1 MGEFFPEV
9 PKITYEGPDSKNP
22 LAFKFYNPDEKVGD
36 KTMREH
42 LRFSMAYWHDILGTG
57 ADPFGGDVFER
68 PWLDITDP
76 QEQAKARMQGAFEVL
91 DKLDLDFFCFHDTDI
106 APEGE
111 SLGDFHRNFD
121 EIVELTKKL
130 MEEYNKKLLWGTAC
144 LFKHKRYMHGAAT
157 SPLPEVFAYAA
168 SQVKK
173 AIEATQYL
181 GGANYTFWGGREG
194 YDTLLNTEMGLEMDN
209 YARLLQM
216 AVDYKKKIGF
226 DGQFLIEP
234 KPMEPT
240 KHQYDYDVAAILGF
254 LLKYNL
260 TDHFKINIEQNHAI
274 LAGHS
279 YSHEIRLAR
288 ENGILGSLDANEG
301 DYLLGWDTDQL
312 PTNIYESTFVMYEVL
327 KAGGLAPGGL
337 NFDAKLR
344 RQSYKP
350 EDIFLGKIA
359 GMDTYARGL
368 KIAHALLEG
377 GEIEEFLEDRYKGWK
392 SGLGKEIMEGKVG
405 FEELEKYSLE
415 NGHKIEVPSG
425 RREMLEAIINRY
437 I

>member
-1 MGEFFPEV
+1 MKEFFPEV
-9 PKITYEGPDSKNP
+9 PKIKYEGPDSKNP
-22 LAFKFYNPDEKVGD
+22 MAFKFYNPDEKVGD

-42 LRFSMAYWHDILGTG
+42 LRFSMAYWHDIIGTG

-68 PWLDITDP
+68 PWLSITDP
-76 QEQAKARMQGAFEVL
+76 QEQAKARMRGAFEVL
-91 DKLDLDFFCFHDTDI
+91 DKLGLDFFCFHDTDI

-111 SLGDFHRNFD
+111 KLSDFHKNFD
-121 EIVELTKKL
+121 EIVELTKQL
-130 MEEYNKKLLWGTAC
+130 MADYDKKRLWGTAC
-144 LFKHKRYMHGAAT
+144 LFKNKRYMHGAAT

-173 AIEATQYL
+173 AIEATHYL

-209 YARLLQM
+209 YARLLEM
-216 AVDYKKKIGF
+216 AVDFKKKLGF

-254 LLKYNL
+254 LLKYKL
-260 TDHFKINIEQNHAI
+260 IDHFKINIEQNHAI
-274 LAGHS
+274 LAGHT
-279 YSHEIRLAR
+279 YAHEIRLAR

-344 RQSYKP
+344 RHSFKP
-350 EDIFLGKIA
+350 DDIFLGKIA

-377 GEIEEFLEDRYKGWK
+377 GEIEEFVQERYKGWK

-405 FEELEKYSLE
+405 FEELEKYTLE
-415 NGHKIEVPSG
+415 NGHGIEVPSG
-425 RREMLEAIINRY
+425 RREMLEAIVNRY